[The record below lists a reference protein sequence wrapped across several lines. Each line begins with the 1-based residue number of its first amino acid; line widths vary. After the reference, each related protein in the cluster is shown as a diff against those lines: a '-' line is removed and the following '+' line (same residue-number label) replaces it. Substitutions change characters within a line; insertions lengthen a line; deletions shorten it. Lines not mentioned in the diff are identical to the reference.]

1 MGGPPPSHNH
11 PEKEQFNLE
20 KLRQQLKNEKNILDH
35 YIANKNTRL
44 IIPALHMEYE
54 SIVMEKE
61 NVYCVRQSPLNII
74 KATCEEDWT
83 TYEGR
88 KNIIAKRLNLPHK
101 TPMMVSQNNTIFAYP
116 TLSPKKYNCSGVFL
130 HIAVETRKE
139 GKHGVLPLHDRL
151 KVKLDVSYYI
161 LQAQLEKALILRHA
175 VQGSEKDLYKNTPF
189 DM

>member
-1 MGGPPPSHNH
+1 M
-11 PEKEQFNLE
+11 EQ
-20 KLRQQLKNEKNILDH
+20 LRQQLKNEKNILDH

-44 IIPALHMEYE
+44 IIQALHMEYE
-54 SIVMEKE
+54 SIVLEKE
-61 NVYCVRQSPLNII
+61 NVYCVGQTPLNII

-88 KNIIAKRLNLPHK
+88 KKIIAKRLNLPHK
-101 TPMMVSQNNTIFAYP
+101 TPMMVSQKNKIFAYP
-116 TLSPKKYNCSGVFL
+116 TLSPKKSNCSWVFL

-139 GKHGVLPLHDRL
+139 GKHGVLLIHDQM

-175 VQGSEKDLYKNTPF
+175 VQGNEKNIYKNMPF

>member
-54 SIVMEKE
+54 SIVLEKE

-101 TPMMVSQNNTIFAYP
+101 TPMMVSQKDKIFAYP
-116 TLSPKKYNCSGVFL
+116 TLSPKKYNCSWAFL

-139 GKHGVLPLHDRL
+139 GKHGVLLIHDRM

-175 VQGSEKDLYKNTPF
+175 VQGSEKNLYKNMPF

>member
-1 MGGPPPSHNH
+1 MGGPLPCHNH
-11 PEKEQFNLE
+11 PEQKQFNVE

-54 SIVMEKE
+54 SIAFEKA
-61 NVYCVRQSPLNII
+61 NVYYVRQSPLNII
-74 KATCEEDWT
+74 KATCEDDWT

-88 KNIIAKRLNLPHK
+88 KNIIAKHLIMPHK
-101 TPMMVSQNNTIFAYP
+101 TPMMVSQKNKIFAYP
-116 TLSPKKYNCSGVFL
+116 SLSPIKDNCSWVFL

-139 GKHGVLPLHDRL
+139 GIHGVLLIHDRM
-151 KVKLDVSYYI
+151 KVKLNVSYYI

-175 VQGSEKDLYKNTPF
+175 VQGSE
-189 DM
+189 